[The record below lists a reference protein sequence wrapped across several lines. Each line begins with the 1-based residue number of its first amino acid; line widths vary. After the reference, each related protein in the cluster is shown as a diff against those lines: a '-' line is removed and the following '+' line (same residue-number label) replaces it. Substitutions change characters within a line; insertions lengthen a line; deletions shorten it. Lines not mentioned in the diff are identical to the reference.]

1 LLRFIL
7 RRTLYAAPSLLG
19 LLIFTFLLIRVVP
32 ADPAAAL
39 AGDNATP
46 QQIADIRHQYGFD
59 RPIAEQLLIYFGQ
72 ILRLNFG
79 ESQYTHRPVGLDIR
93 QRLPATLELT
103 FAALLIATVL
113 GIPLGVLAGIYHN
126 RWPDFL
132 LRLLS
137 ISGVAIA
144 AFWFAIML
152 QLLFAME
159 LDWLPLR
166 GRSSVGMLAPPEI
179 TGSLILDSLFAGR
192 FDACWDALRHLVLPA
207 VTLSLGAFATI
218 TRFTRAG
225 VLETMQKDF
234 VLYERAVGY
243 PHRRLVWIYVLRNSV
258 IAAVTQIGLLFGAL
272 IAGAVVV
279 EAIFDWPGIGNYAV
293 LAILSADYKVMLA
306 VTLLIGVVY
315 TVVNILTDFV
325 HGLLDPRLWE
335 QL

>member
-1 LLRFIL
+1 VLRFIV
-7 RRTLYAAPSLLG
+7 RRIVYAIPSLLG
-19 LLIFTFLLIRVVP
+19 LLVITFLMIRVVP

-46 QQIADIRHQYGFD
+46 QQIAAIRHQYGFD
-59 RPIAEQLLIYFGQ
+59 RPIGVQLAVYLGQ
-72 ILRLNFG
+72 ILRFNFG
-79 ESQYTHRPVGLDIR
+79 ESQYSHRPVGLDIR

-103 FAALLIATVL
+103 IAALSIATLL
-113 GIPLGVLAGIYHN
+113 GVPLGVIAGIHHN

-132 LRLLS
+132 LRLFS
-137 ISGVAIA
+137 ITGVAIA

-152 QLLFAME
+152 QLLFAMQ

-166 GRSSVGMLAPPEI
+166 GRSSVGMAVPPDV
-179 TGSLILDSLFAGR
+179 TGSLILDSLIAGR
-192 FDACWDALRHLVLPA
+192 FDAFWDALRHLVLPA

-225 VLETMQKDF
+225 ILETMQKEF

-243 PHRRLVWIYVLRNSV
+243 RRWRLIWVYVLRNSV
-258 IAAVTQIGLLFGAL
+258 VAAVTQIGLLFGAL

-279 EAIFDWPGIGNYAV
+279 EAIFDWPGIGSYAV
-293 LAILSADYKVMLA
+293 EAILTADYKVMLA
-306 VTLLIGVVY
+306 VTLLIGVIY
-315 TVVNILTDFV
+315 TAVNILTDLA
-325 HGLLDPRLWE
+325 HGLLDPRLWD